1 MKTSTM
7 IGLGVVMA
15 GALGAKMAFFPC
27 GACETN
33 SQALASQAASQPVV
47 QTVALATAPYSV
59 DNVHSSVLFSVV
71 HNKVSN
77 FYGRFNTVSGSFLL
91 HDDEPSK
98 SVMDITVQADSIDS
112 ANGKRDEHLKNSD
125 FFSTK
130 EFPTLTFKGTKFEK
144 GEGNNWTV
152 TGDLTVRGVTKQVVA
167 NVQNTGTGEGRGGSK
182 VAGFEAKV
190 TIMRSEFGINYGV
203 PGISD
208 ATNLIVSL
216 QGAQK

>member
-7 IGLGVVMA
+7 IGLGVVLA
-15 GALGAKMAFFPC
+15 GAVGAKMAFFPC
-27 GACETN
+27 GACDAGA
-33 SQALASQAASQPVV
+33 QASASTPVV
-47 QTVALATAPYSV
+47 RTVAMEATPYSV

-77 FYGRFNTVSGSFLL
+77 FYGRFNTVSGTFHLNA
-91 HDDEPSK
+91 DEPSK

-112 ANGKRDEHLKNSD
+112 ANTKRDDHLKGSD

-130 EFPTLTFKGTKFEK
+130 EFPTLTFKGTSFAK
-144 GEGNNWTV
+144 GENGMWTV
-152 TGDLTVRGVTKQVVA
+152 TGDLSVRGVTKQVVVS
-167 NVQNTGTGEGRGGSK
+167 VQDTGSGEGRGGAK
-182 VAGFEAKV
+182 VAGFEAKL
-190 TIMRSEFGINYGV
+190 TFMRSEFGINYGV